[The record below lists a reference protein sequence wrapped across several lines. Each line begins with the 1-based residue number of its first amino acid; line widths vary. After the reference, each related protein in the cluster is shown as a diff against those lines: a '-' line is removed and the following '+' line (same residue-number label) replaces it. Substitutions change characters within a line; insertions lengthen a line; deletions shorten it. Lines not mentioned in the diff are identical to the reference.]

1 VLTQRVLA
9 GIIGVPL
16 IFVLILVGGDW
27 YVAAAAAALAVA
39 ALEFQHPHFS
49 SRSDLGW
56 FAPMSVLAATFAA
69 AIAGGAHVGYNWVL
83 WFMAGAI
90 VVSLAAVLVR
100 FDAETALADWSWT
113 IGAVAYV
120 GFLGSFIVLV
130 RDLPDGRDW
139 VYMTVFGTFAIDT
152 AAYFTGRAFGQHK
165 LAPRISPGKTVEGFF
180 GGYVAGFAAVVLL
193 NYFLGLRITG
203 WQIVVLALLLPLFAA
218 AGDLAESALKRA
230 MQIKDAS
237 ELIPG
242 HGGVLD
248 RLDSLLF
255 AFTLV
260 YLFYQWIVL

>member
-1 VLTQRVLA
+1 VLAQRVLA
-9 GIIGVPL
+9 GIVGVPL

-27 YVAAAAAALAVA
+27 YVAAVAAALAVA
-39 ALEFQHPHFS
+39 ALEFQHPRFAGTS
-49 SRSDLGW
+49 SLGW
-56 FAPMSVLAATFAA
+56 LAPMSLLAAAFAA
-69 AIAGGAHVGYNWVL
+69 AIAGGAHAGYQWVL
-83 WFMAGAI
+83 WFTAVAL
-90 VVSLAAVLVR
+90 VVSLAAVVVR
-100 FDAETALADWSWT
+100 FDAETALTDWSWT
-113 IGAVAYV
+113 MAAVLYA

-139 VYMTVFGTFAIDT
+139 AFLTLFGTFAIDT
-152 AAYFTGRAFGQHK
+152 AAFFTGRAFGRHK
-165 LAPRISPGKTVEGFF
+165 LAPRISPAKTIEGFI
-180 GGYVAGFAAVVLL
+180 GGYAAGFAAIVLL

-230 MQIKDAS
+230 MRIKDAS

-242 HGGVLD
+242 HGGVMD

-260 YLFYQWIVL
+260 YLFYQWVVV